1 MKHAV
6 ISRCRFANRKLMD
19 KYLAVSAEYLVPQ
32 LQKQKAPFDWFIISN
47 KADGPHITKYL
58 GCEFRMIQNREE
70 LAKIM
75 VGYNIQT
82 RHDIDDWMSENYI
95 EMIQALYKQVIGSL
109 NRFVIH
115 AQPVQLNILTNREYE
130 MRKYRCNNTS
140 MFVSLCQKTPEYNIF
155 SKKHNQ
161 LWRIAE
167 KTFMLK
173 GTPVKWIIHGNNI
186 TCKRNLNKTTR

>member
-1 MKHAV
+1 MKHAI
-6 ISRCRFANRKLMD
+6 ISRCRFANRELMD
-19 KYLAVSAEYLVPQ
+19 KYLEVSWKYLIPQ
-32 LQKQKAPFDWFIISN
+32 LYNQTKSFDWFIIGN
-47 KADGPHITKYL
+47 IKDWDYIRRQLKYPF
-58 GCEFRMIQNREE
+58 EMIQGKNEFAERM
-70 LAKIM
+70 KD
-75 VGYNIQT
+75 YNIQT

-95 EMIQALYKQVIGSL
+95 EMIQALYKQVVGSL
-109 NRFVIH
+109 NKFVIH

-140 MFVSLCQKTPEYNIF
+140 MFVSLCQRKPEYNIF
-155 SKKHNQ
+155 SKRHNQ

-186 TCKRNLNKTTR
+186 TCRKK

>member
-32 LQKQKAPFDWFIISN
+32 LQKQKAPFDWFIIGN
-47 KADGPHITKYL
+47 KADTRYIEEQLYYPFEI
-58 GCEFRMIQNREE
+58 IQNREE

-75 VGYNIQT
+75 VDYNIQT